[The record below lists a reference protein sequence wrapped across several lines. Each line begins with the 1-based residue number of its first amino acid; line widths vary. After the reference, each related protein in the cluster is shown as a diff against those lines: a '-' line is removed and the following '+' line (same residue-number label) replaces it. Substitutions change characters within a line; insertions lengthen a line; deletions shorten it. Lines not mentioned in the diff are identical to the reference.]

1 MLDGDLRLRQG
12 GQRKKRR
19 GQPGGQR
26 HATED
31 GHGVSLSFGWLLN
44 GTVREAKGPVS
55 QS

>member
-12 GQRKKRR
+12 GQCEKRR

-31 GHGVSLSFGWLLN
+31 GHAFSLSFG
-44 GTVREAKGPVS
+44 GF
-55 QS
+55 